1 MTKNKEPRKSKAPK
15 PHEQRKMS
23 HRIAWAISVYLSQN
37 SWFPQKLQIHIVQRK
52 HRRLPPW
59 LNLHAQLDCK
69 CSRQQSF
76 FLRKQSFS
84 ICQAPDV
91 LGQPGN
97 HNRQVWNVSAWIY
110 GLWEHYYNAYSSS
123 SSSALPANALLPPKA
138 PNPHRLEKTPPALT
152 SSSNFPILHIYLKDI
167 RAQSGF

>member
-1 MTKNKEPRKSKAPK
+1 MAPK
-15 PHEQRKMS
+15 PHEQRKMF
-23 HRIAWAISVYLSQN
+23 HRIARAIGVYLSQN

-59 LNLHAQLDCK
+59 LTLHAQLDSKKKNLFLFVVHCY
-69 CSRQQSF
+69 QQTT
-76 FLRKQSFS
+76 S

-97 HNRQVWNVSAWIY
+97 HNRQLWNVSDWIH
-110 GLWEHYYNAYSSS
+110 GLWEHYYNAYSSSSS

-152 SSSNFPILHIYLKDI
+152 SSSNLPILDIYLKDI